1 MTKRAN
7 IEAQSNDNFIVL
19 SYGPAEGKQWH
30 LMLQLEPFEVYFFR
44 GNEDGPPMI
53 IAGTGGLT
61 HFEIRRKKNCSG
73 GVEGGRDKRK
83 LSDFDVD
90 LGDEADDDEGGDRH
104 GGKEVVGY
112 WEDGLAIYADG
123 TREERREVET
133 APDDGILNVALDVD
147 KGEVREQR
155 RLDEDHFDTKEMF
168 EEKFGDHTDSK
179 PHGPMSVGLELTF
192 PSSNHLFGLPEHAS
206 STQLKTTVGSGHYYP
221 EPYRL
226 YNLDV
231 FEYEL
236 DETMALYGH
245 IPLVV
250 SQLMRTG
257 TAGAFWFNP
266 TETFV
271 DVKEMAGLS
280 KTRFMSESGI
290 VDLFLL
296 LGSNPA
302 AMYEQYARLTGH
314 MPFPPI
320 FALEYHQCRWN
331 CRDKTDVYY
340 VDNKFKE
347 LDYPYNVLWLDIE
360 HRDGK

>member
-1 MTKRAN
+1 
-7 IEAQSNDNFIVL
+7 
-19 SYGPAEGKQWH
+19 
-30 LMLQLEPFEVYFFR
+30 
-44 GNEDGPPMI
+44 
-53 IAGTGGLT
+53 
-61 HFEIRRKKNCSG
+61 
-73 GVEGGRDKRK
+73 
-83 LSDFDVD
+83 
-90 LGDEADDDEGGDRH
+90 
-104 GGKEVVGY
+104 
-112 WEDGLAIYADG
+112 
-123 TREERREVET
+123 
-133 APDDGILNVALDVD
+133 VALDVD
-147 KGEVREQR
+147 KGE
-155 RLDEDHFDTKEMF
+155 
-168 EEKFGDHTDSK
+168 
-179 PHGPMSVGLELTF
+179 
-192 PSSNHLFGLPEHAS
+192 
-206 STQLKTTVGSGHYYP
+206 LKTTAGSGHYYP